1 MNPPYGLLA
10 ELTHRCPLACLY
22 CSNPLELVERAAEL
36 ETQTWLRVFQEAAEL
51 GVLQLH
57 LSGGEP
63 LLRPDLTQLIAAANS
78 AGLYPHLITSGIG
91 LTSSRATELAGAG
104 LAAVQLSFQAT
115 EGEKAKLIS
124 GLDANRAKRSAA
136 QMIREAGMA
145 LSLNVVLHR
154 LNLDQISEFIELA
167 RELGAF
173 RIELANTQY
182 YGWAL
187 VNRAQLMPSRQALQE
202 AEAQVRELQKRYAGE
217 LEIVWVIPDYYADFP
232 KPCMGGWGQLQ
243 LTVSPN
249 GQAYPC
255 PAAPALPI
263 DFPNVR
269 EQSLGDIWYH
279 SEAFNAFRGREWL
292 EEPCRSCPRQELD
305 LGGCRCQAYLLTGD
319 PAATDPVCI
328 YSPQHGLIEAAR
340 QESPSAPPRYRSQT
354 SRPSGSVN

>member
-10 ELTHRCPLACLY
+10 ELTHRCPLKCLY
-22 CSNPLELVERAAEL
+22 CSNPLELVAKSAEL
-36 ETQTWLRVFQEAAEL
+36 ETQTWLRVFEEAAEL

-91 LTSSRATELAGAG
+91 LTSSRARELAEAG

-115 EGEKAKLIS
+115 TGEKAKLIS

-154 LNLDQISEFIELA
+154 LNLDEVTDFIELA

-187 VNRAQLMPSRQALQE
+187 ANRAQLMPSRQALQK
-202 AEAQVRELQKRYAGE
+202 AEAQVQELQKRYAGE

-243 LTVSPN
+243 LTVSPS
-249 GQAYPC
+249 GQVYPC
-255 PAAPALPI
+255 PAAPALPL
-263 DFPNVR
+263 DFPSVR
-269 EQSLGDIWYH
+269 EQSLSEIWYH
-279 SEAFNAFRGREWL
+279 SPAFNAFRGREWL
-292 EEPCRSCPRQELD
+292 QEPCSSCPRQELD

-340 QESPSAPPRYRSQT
+340 QESHSAPPRYRSQT